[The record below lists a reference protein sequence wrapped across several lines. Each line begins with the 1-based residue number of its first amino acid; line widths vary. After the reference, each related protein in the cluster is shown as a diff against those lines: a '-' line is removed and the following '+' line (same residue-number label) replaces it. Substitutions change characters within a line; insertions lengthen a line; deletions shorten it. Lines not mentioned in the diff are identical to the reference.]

1 MRIRPGPLRR
11 SAVWLRRATLAATV
25 AALGTPAAG
34 ATGQSAVRSVHLLT
48 AGERASVVIEFDTTV
63 SRATPI
69 ESVDARTFLVD
80 IGPVPSAVV
89 AESRQTGPSTPLIR
103 QVHIQGL
110 PEASSVRVHVMLRE
124 PAAGSV
130 RVSER
135 RVYLDFAP
143 GATGSRMLVPREPDS
158 EDALLQ
164 RAGALARVPDVRGV
178 LSVKE
183 ELLRRRGL
191 TEGSKRASAAAA
203 TDPALVR
210 VEAHLAAA
218 RRQQLVEDARL
229 FRQAELDLFRAALR
243 QAASDLD
250 TLNAALQAP
259 TAAALTRARTDAAR
273 LASRLRALKA
283 PAAVTAAHTRLCATV
298 DAVVVSLS
306 QPSADHAAS
315 AAALA
320 IGRARGALTA
330 ALAGL
335 PERAS

>member
-1 MRIRPGPLRR
+1 
-11 SAVWLRRATLAATV
+11 
-25 AALGTPAAG
+25 
-34 ATGQSAVRSVHLLT
+34 VHLLT
-48 AGERASVVIEFDTTV
+48 AGERASIVIEFDAIV
-63 SRATPI
+63 SRAIPI
-69 ESVDARTFLVD
+69 EPVDARTFLVD
-80 IGPVPSAVV
+80 IGPVPTAVV
-89 AESRQTGPSTPLIR
+89 AESRQTGPSAPLIR

-110 PEASSVRVHVMLRE
+110 PEASWVRVQVTLWE
-124 PAAGSV
+124 PASGSV

-143 GATGSRMLVPREPDS
+143 GANGSRVPVSREPDGPGVQTAADRVAVSRAPS

-164 RAGALARVPDVRGV
+164 RAGALAQVPDVRGV

-191 TEGSKRASAAAA
+191 TEGSERAGAAA

-210 VEAHLAAA
+210 VEEHLAAA
-218 RRQQLVEDARL
+218 RRRQLVEDARL
-229 FRQAELDLFRAALR
+229 FRQAEVDQFRAALR

-250 TLNAALQAP
+250 ALDAALETP
-259 TAAALTRARTDAAR
+259 TAAALTRARTDATR

-283 PAAVTAAHTRLCATV
+283 PAAVTVAHTQLCATV

-306 QPSADHAAS
+306 QGSADHAAT
-315 AAALA
+315 AAGLAA
-320 IGRARGALTA
+320 IGRAHGALTA
-330 ALAGL
+330 VLDAL